1 MRRPGFEARINSP
14 VFPPNLDAGPR
25 LALIASTRVVDRG
38 TIIDR
43 LEFIDGQDV
52 ARVIDM
58 KDAKRF
64 PRQFC

>member
-1 MRRPGFEARINSP
+1 
-14 VFPPNLDAGPR
+14 
-25 LALIASTRVVDRG
+25 VVDRG